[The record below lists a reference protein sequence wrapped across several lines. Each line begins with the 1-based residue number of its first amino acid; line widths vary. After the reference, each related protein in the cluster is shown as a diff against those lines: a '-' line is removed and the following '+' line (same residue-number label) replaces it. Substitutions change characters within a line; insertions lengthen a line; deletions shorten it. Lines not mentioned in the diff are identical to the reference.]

1 MWNEDETGGGSC
13 NEFRS
18 ACSVFNEIED
28 KCESAKDIRW
38 QSPTKACVHSITD
51 TSNCQDYNAC
61 TPATDEAAC
70 QAKDKCEWQEG
81 GSYGGVTIGSCQYT
95 DSVDRDE
102 GAPYCAGLTAK
113 KECGPTGSNPAK
125 HCMWIV
131 SDNQICQ
138 NYDHCTDLKESQCSN
153 DASCQSQGK
162 GDDFI
167 CTAKQGGEGG
177 AEFYNC
183 GNTTAAGKA
192 ACNKLVDDDGE
203 RLCIFLVGE
212 EDADD
217 TAGSD
222 DKDAGDDQNAGD
234 DQEPSY
240 GGQQD
245 YSSQDRCTNYDVCL
259 EAEDAET
266 CGGLG
271 VKGCAWNNGQCR
283 DKDAFGAGNGGYGN
297 GGSYDSNDGYGG
309 SSAYGG
315 GNTYGGGG
323 YGGGNANPCDQFDT
337 QSACNAQL
345 NEYGRRFCDFGKED
359 NGYCGVVDVCNN
371 FASSK
376 SKCEAKDCTY
386 YANDDDGVDGQCV
399 TEGDVKGSEDCIGVD
414 NAGDCTNAGSV
425 CEWKDT
431 EAQETCLALDACALF
446 GEDKCND
453 EDGCG
458 WTRNFDAEGYDDDA
472 AMVCSSEQAAN
483 NNEFVQAPSCSTQ
496 ENQTAC
502 DDFSDPFAKFYF
514 EADDDTDGNPE
525 CMWNSR
531 TTSYCNAYDK
541 CTNYPSESKCKTDD
555 ECHWKANDDSGANQN
570 ETPEKSCVKR
580 TNNNNQGAG
589 SGESEA
595 DPSQACYSGKE
606 TQKDCEAVNKGSRIC
621 DWVVTENAYCMNWA
635 LCSGRP
641 ELENEDD
648 CVAKRGCS
656 WLESTE
662 QCLASELTTTSTT
675 TTTTTTSTTT
685 TTFHCNSD
693 MFLCTTGEQC
703 IREGWYCDGDPDCA
717 DESDEVGCPTE
728 TTTTSTGTLTTKTAK
743 ITTATTKTTTSKTT
757 VTTTTT
763 TTTTRTAT
771 TTTTTEP
778 ACVLSGECPS
788 VTRYLDAKDPITGRS
803 KYSTTAI
810 CRACALDQT
819 IEEVCAVQNGAGC
832 PEATTS
838 TASAAALSTADVTT
852 FEMDLTAAA
861 SVSDGEVAAAVT
873 NALGAERDIP
883 LTSILKVEVGVRTE
897 GAYTEISVYSSRSSG
912 TVMILKSIQ
921 VKEVKQVVLDDDS
934 PLKIWNPNNYDT
946 SNLMDATEGSL
957 GLGDPRPVG
966 AVNPNGNNNS
976 GGNNDDNGGG
986 AVANTDL
993 TALDGMTNEELRAE
1007 MAAAADAAAAARAA
1021 NGTQAGSGGDGGGGG
1036 SSSTNIV
1043 VVIVP
1048 VVVVLLIAIGV
1059 LVWVVKRKSAGFQQG
1074 GSGQRYEN
1082 PAYAPGNRPGA
1093 ATSGAPSAGGLPSWA
1108 DPNIPFLSRSEA
1120 EGQLKQQ
1127 GLSNGAYV
1135 VRQTVNTIAGYVVTA
1150 THSGKFANI
1159 QLKNNGG
1166 ALYYGAKAVGS
1177 NLSEAIASLQ
1187 TSVQVAASGIMP
1199 FHLQAGP
1206 ASGYIGDMDA

>member
-1 MWNEDETGGGSC
+1 MKVLKVMKKGIAKKEGSRGSGLKPKGLFQQQQGNICLYRSVRAIIPFDSLRVGLSKCSFTPPGGDSSEFVKACMWNEDETGGGSC

-203 RLCIFLVGE
+203 RLCIFL
-212 EDADD
+212 
-217 TAGSD
+217 
-222 DKDAGDDQNAGD
+222 
-234 DQEPSY
+234 
-240 GGQQD
+240 
-245 YSSQDRCTNYDVCL
+245 
-259 EAEDAET
+259 
-266 CGGLG
+266 
-271 VKGCAWNNGQCR
+271 
-283 DKDAFGAGNGGYGN
+283 
-297 GGSYDSNDGYGG
+297 
-309 SSAYGG
+309 
-315 GNTYGGGG
+315 
-323 YGGGNANPCDQFDT
+323 
-337 QSACNAQL
+337 
-345 NEYGRRFCDFGKED
+345 
-359 NGYCGVVDVCNN
+359 
-371 FASSK
+371 

-957 GLGDPRPVG
+957 GLGDP
-966 AVNPNGNNNS
+966 
-976 GGNNDDNGGG
+976 
-986 AVANTDL
+986 
-993 TALDGMTNEELRAE
+993 
-1007 MAAAADAAAAARAA
+1007 
-1021 NGTQAGSGGDGGGGG
+1021 
-1036 SSSTNIV
+1036 STNIV

-1166 ALYYGAKAVGS
+1166 SLFYGAKAVGS